1 MGTAVYWTATAL
13 VTAELAV
20 GGMWDV
26 LRVDQVSGVVARLGY
41 PSYVLV
47 VLGVWKVLGAVALL
61 APRFPRLKEWA
72 YAGVVFADTTA
83 IASHVWVGFGAGE
96 VAVLVILLAL
106 TVVSWATRPPGRRVR
121 VRRTR
126 GRASSR
132 ACARPWS

>member
-1 MGTAVYWTATAL
+1 MIGSAGAATGVRARTGTLVYWAATAL

-20 GGMWDV
+20 GGLWDV

-47 VLGVWKVLGAVALL
+47 VLGVWKILGAAALL

-83 IASHVWVGFGAGE
+83 IVSHAWVGFGAGE
-96 VAVLVILLAL
+96 VAVLVALLAL
-106 TVVSWATRPPGRRVR
+106 TIVSWATRPPGRRL
-121 VRRTR
+121 
-126 GRASSR
+126 A
-132 ACARPWS
+132 